1 MTGTPRQ
8 SPAAGIFSYEW
19 HDTDPLDLAPIMK
32 RLGTPAQDASPPWFP
47 DSRWFEAT
55 QLSDYPDPL
64 YRLYHSFEIAKNSA
78 SLLCSL
84 EAGYAFGATGLEW
97 LSWLAHGDM
106 RWTHGALTKAD
117 SVGFIMT
124 NGPDWRP
131 RKAVRF
137 NEALRFLREP
147 APPLTMRHATSAVIR

>member
-1 MTGTPRQ
+1 MG
-8 SPAAGIFSYEW
+8 
-19 HDTDPLDLAPIMK
+19 
-32 RLGTPAQDASPPWFP
+32 RLGAPAGHASPPWYP

-64 YRLYHSFEIAKNSA
+64 YRLYHGFEVARNSA

-84 EAGYAFGATGLEW
+84 EAGYAFGAKGLEW

-106 RWTHGALTKAD
+106 QWTHGALTKAD
-117 SVGFIMT
+117 SMGFIMT
-124 NGPDWRP
+124 NAPNWRP

-137 NEALRFLREP
+137 NEALGFLREAAEP
-147 APPLTMRHATSAVIR
+147 STMRQTTSAATR